1 MVTEIIPA
9 RSVSNGL
16 VRPGKCVGGFR
27 TGLTATATAGE
38 KNFEY
43 PRRLRVWAAVDY
55 KFKTTVG
62 EG

>member
-1 MVTEIIPA
+1 M
-9 RSVSNGL
+9 
-16 VRPGKCVGGFR
+16 GGFR